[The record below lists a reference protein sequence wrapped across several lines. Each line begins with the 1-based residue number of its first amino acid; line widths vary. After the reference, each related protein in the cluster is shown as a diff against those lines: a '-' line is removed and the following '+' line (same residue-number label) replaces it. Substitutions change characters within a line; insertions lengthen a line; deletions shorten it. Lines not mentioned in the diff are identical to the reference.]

1 MPAPTLLRPSSALT
15 FTLPVFE
22 GPLDLLLHLI
32 REHKIDIYDIPIFQ
46 ITEQYLAYMS
56 HWESMDLAIA
66 GEYIVIAATLIEIK
80 ARMLLPAAPPA
91 EGEDEVEDPR
101 AELVQRLL
109 EYQQYQETVETL
121 RGWEEYRRTI
131 FFRGSVENPEDYVLP
146 TPEGALDAE
155 ALFLALKRILDAAG
169 VGDEP
174 VTAVMPKRRV
184 GLRMRMA
191 EVARKVLANPDG
203 IEFSCLFELPCP
215 RAEIVITFL
224 ALLELLR
231 LGKVRAEQRKSS
243 AEILLTPAPAVAA

>member
-1 MPAPTLLRPSSALT
+1 MPATLLRPSSSLT

-46 ITEQYLAYMS
+46 ITEQYLSYMS

-66 GEYIVIAATLIEIK
+66 GEYLVMAATLIEIK
-80 ARMLLPAAPPA
+80 ARMLLPLPPA
-91 EGEDEVEDPR
+91 NEGEDEPEDPR

-109 EYQQYQETVETL
+109 EYQQYQETVESL
-121 RGWEEYRRTI
+121 RGWEEYRRSV
-131 FFRGSVENPEDYVLP
+131 FFRGSVENPDDYIMP
-146 TPEGALDAE
+146 TAEGALSAD
-155 ALFLALKRILDAAG
+155 ALFLALKRVLDAAG

-191 EVARKVLANPDG
+191 EVARKVLASPDG
-203 IEFSCLFELPCP
+203 IEFSRLFDLPCP

-231 LGKVRAEQRKSS
+231 LGRVRAEQRKPN
-243 AEILLTPAPAVAA
+243 ADILLTPAAVVPA